1 MGLKMTTPKLRDG
14 AEKLLAKWA
23 VDYAKND
30 VTSYETENEQA
41 FLDGGLRVL
50 SNLHRLLEPTHEIG
64 MLYSGK
70 MTLADNFVELGT
82 FTKPIAIVEVE
93 E

>member
-1 MGLKMTTPKLRDG
+1 MSAPKLREG

-23 VDYAKND
+23 VEYAKND
-30 VTSYETENEQA
+30 VTSFEPENEQA

-50 SNLHRLLEPTHEIG
+50 ANLHLLLEPREAP
-64 MLYSGK
+64 LVNGK
-70 MTLADNFVELGT
+70 RV
-82 FTKPIAIVEVE
+82 AIVEVE